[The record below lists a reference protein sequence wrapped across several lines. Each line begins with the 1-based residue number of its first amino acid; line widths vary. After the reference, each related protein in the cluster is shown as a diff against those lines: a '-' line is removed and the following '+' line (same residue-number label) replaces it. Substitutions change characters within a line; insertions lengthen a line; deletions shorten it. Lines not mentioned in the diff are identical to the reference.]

1 MTIIFGVDY
10 DNIASSGFPPA
21 IVARVIAAMCKT
33 ADRPRD
39 PAVVADN
46 AALGADM
53 AAHQGEHRAH
63 AALKSIH
70 ALPRALVDLAGL
82 AKGSVA
88 APLSGGLPDASAPD
102 LAHIRLRAPP
112 WVKPGSVWEMPGAS
126 TSGWSA
132 GEARPMVVVQVGAD
146 GTALVRSD
154 FAIALL
160 SIWAS
165 AHAEPGDPGGGYRH
179 ADSISTPRTDNIDAQ
194 RDARPGARV
203 PGIQDTRAAARSPS
217 SADRR
222 PGGDPYGQD
231 HSR

>member
-53 AAHQGEHRAH
+53 AAYQGEHRAH
-63 AALKSIH
+63 AVLKSVH
-70 ALPRALVDLAGL
+70 SRPGRVDLAAL

-88 APLSGGLPDASAPD
+88 APLSGGLATDPDREHVRLVAPD
-102 LAHIRLRAPP
+102 
-112 WVKPGSVWEMPGAS
+112 WVKPGSVWEMPGGQ
-126 TSGWSA
+126 TSGWTA
-132 GEARPMVVVQVGAD
+132 GEFRPQLVVTVGPNR
-146 GTALVRSD
+146 TAAVPAS

-160 SIWAS
+160 ALWAS
-165 AHAEPGDPGGGYRH
+165 ARAEPGDAGTTYRAASSIADARTAGVDGQRDSRRSGARVPGV
-179 ADSISTPRTDNIDAQ
+179 Q
-194 RDARPGARV
+194 DARPGARV
-203 PGIQDTRAAARSPS
+203 PS

-222 PGGDPYGQD
+222 PGGDPYGED
-231 HSR
+231 HR